1 MVDRTPKRKSRPG
14 ESRGQAYT
22 LEGVISAVLIL
33 TALLLATTAVAIT
46 PTTAGTIDRDT
57 MAQLGTQT
65 DDVLS
70 AAHERDALREAAL
83 FWNTQDG
90 QSGWPTAWQPGD
102 DCPETVENNSLTLC
116 VLLEETFTSRFYR
129 YNVYLDYQT
138 ERKTTETEPLYVQ
151 GTPGRNAVT
160 ASRSLAL
167 HDGMEL
173 THGPEGT
180 LGENV
185 SQFYAD
191 DLDDPTFVNVVE
203 IRVVVW

>member
-1 MVDRTPKRKSRPG
+1 MVNRPPKRRWGSG
-14 ESRGQAYT
+14 EDRGQAYT

-33 TALLLATTAVAIT
+33 TALLLATTAVVIT

-83 FWNTQDG
+83 FWNTTSE
-90 QSGWPTAWQPGD
+90 QSGWPAAWQPGD
-102 DCPETVENNSLTLC
+102 DCPETIENDPLTLC

-138 ERKTTETEPLYVQ
+138 EEKTTETEPLFVQ
-151 GTPGRNAVT
+151 GTPGRNAIT
-160 ASRSLAL
+160 ATRSIAV

-173 THGPEGT
+173 THDPGST
-180 LGENV
+180 LSENT
-185 SQFYAD
+185 SRFYAD
-191 DLDDPTFVNVVE
+191 DLDDPTLVNVVE